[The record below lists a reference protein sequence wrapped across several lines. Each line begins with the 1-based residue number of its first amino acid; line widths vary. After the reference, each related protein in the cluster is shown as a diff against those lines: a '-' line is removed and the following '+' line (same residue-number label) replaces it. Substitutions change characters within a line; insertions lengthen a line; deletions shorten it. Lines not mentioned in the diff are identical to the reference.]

1 MRAKGFSRAFSLL
14 THLLRAKRHLFDD
27 EVRT

>member
-14 THLLRAKRHLFDD
+14 THLLRAKRRQYDD